1 MLALV
6 ALLASAASPDI
17 YLISVDTLRADHLG
31 CYGYDLPTSP
41 NIDRLAAESL
51 LFEDFI
57 CEVPLTGP
65 SFSSMMT
72 AHYPRTTGATKNGIR
87 IPDWAPTVAENLKDA
102 GYETVCV
109 QSNWTLKS
117 KLSGLDRGFDVYDD
131 DMDTKRWGVLKPERL
146 GDDVLERS
154 LILLEERDAAKP
166 LFAWFHFSD
175 PHAPY
180 KMRKKY
186 NPSGKRSA
194 TMNET
199 DSARARYDS
208 EIAFADAQIAQLIEA
223 IPKEN
228 AFIVFVGDHGESLYE
243 HDYLGHG
250 RRIYQTG
257 LHVPF
262 MIHGPNIEPGRTD
275 APARGI
281 DLGVTLLALAGIDPM
296 KGMVGLNLLQSEA
309 IPRDRMRVV
318 ETYGGAVPQISG
330 VREMLENAPPMRQ
343 SVLHEGWK
351 LIQLGP
357 RTELYNLID
366 DPEELDNR
374 AKEKPDRVD
383 KLAKVIEAWSAA
395 YKRGDS
401 DEAALNE
408 DDLEALDS
416 LGYLD

>member
-1 MLALV
+1 VLALA
-6 ALLASAASPDI
+6 ALLATAASPDI

-31 CYGYDLPTSP
+31 CYGYTLPTSP

-65 SFSSMMT
+65 SFGAMMT
-72 AHYPRTTGATKNGIR
+72 SNYPRTTGATKNGIR
-87 IPDWAPTVAENLKDA
+87 IPDWAPTVAEHLKAA

-131 DMDTKRWGVLKPERL
+131 DMDSKRWGVLKPERL

-154 LILLEERDAAKP
+154 LKLIEERDAAKP
-166 LFAWFHFSD
+166 MFAWFHFSD

-180 KMRKKY
+180 KMHSKY
-186 NPSGKRSA
+186 NPTGKRTSG
-194 TMNET
+194 MSET
-199 DSARARYDS
+199 DSVRARYDS
-208 EIAFADAQIAQLIEA
+208 EIAFTDAQIAKLLEA
-223 IPKEN
+223 IPTEN
-228 AFIVFVGDHGESLYE
+228 AYVVFVGDHGESLYE

-262 MIHGPNIEPGRTD
+262 MIRGANIEPGRTA

-281 DLGVTLLALAGIDPM
+281 DLGVTLLSLAGLDPVDGM
-296 KGMVGLNLLQSEA
+296 KGLDL
-309 IPRDRMRVV
+309 RDSRNVPHDRVRIV

-330 VREMLENAPPMRQ
+330 VREMLANKPPMRQ
-343 SVLHEGWK
+343 SVLLEEWK
-351 LIQLGP
+351 LIELGP
-357 RTELYNLID
+357 RTELYNIST
-366 DPEELDNR
+366 DPGELENR
-374 AKEKPDRVD
+374 AKEKPDHVAE
-383 KLAKVIEAWSAA
+383 LSGLIEEWSAA
-395 YKRGDS
+395 HQRGDA
-401 DEAALNE
+401 DEATLNE
-408 DDLEALDS
+408 DDLEALES